1 MIQHG
6 RDFSLL
12 TASREAIRAQR
23 TMYQALS
30 GAYDDNSRDGFRRD
44 EDGCML
50 NSLAICG
57 VVPYITEWKGRSEAR
72 RISTHFFEQ
81 TLRVHELGVSL
92 QSRHALDEPDTGG
105 VQRAHHEPSQA
116 GGQGGS
122 AFPVTCRN
130 VVPVPNMFDGIFQVL
145 F

>member
-6 RDFSLL
+6 RDFSLYAA
-12 TASREAIRAQR
+12 TCKAIRAQR
-23 TMYQALS
+23 SMYQDISLS
-30 GAYDDNSRDGFRRD
+30 GAYDDGSRDGFRRD

-92 QSRHALDEPDTGG
+92 HDRHALDEADAGR
-105 VQRAHHEPSQA
+105 VQ
-116 GGQGGS
+116 
-122 AFPVTCRN
+122 
-130 VVPVPNMFDGIFQVL
+130 
-145 F
+145 

>member
-12 TASREAIRAQR
+12 TASHKAIRAQR

-30 GAYDDNSRDGFRRD
+30 GAYDDSSRDGFRRD

-57 VVPYITEWKGRSEAR
+57 VVPYITEWKGRSEASEW
-72 RISTHFFEQ
+72 IEKQ
-81 TLRVHELGVSL
+81 RVELERL
-92 QSRHALDEPDTGG
+92 LKNPAESR
-105 VQRAHHEPSQA
+105 
-116 GGQGGS
+116 
-122 AFPVTCRN
+122 
-130 VVPVPNMFDGIFQVL
+130 
-145 F
+145 